1 MFDRT
6 QHKSEEEIELIRKS
20 SLLVGKTHAEVA
32 RHLREGV
39 STGSL
44 DRIAEEFIRDN
55 GAVPGFKGYNGFP
68 ATLCISVNEEV
79 VHGIPGKRVIR
90 DGDVVS
96 IDCGVI
102 MNGYY
107 GDSAYTYGIGNLHPR
122 VKELLKVTKE
132 SLDLGIAA
140 AVAGNRL
147 GDIGHAIQS
156 HVESHGFSV
165 VRELVGHGI
174 GSKLHEK
181 PEVMNYGRRGT
192 GARLKEGLV
201 ICIEPMVNLGGRT
214 IVQENDGWTIRT
226 LDRLPAAHFEHAVAV
241 TKNEAVVLSTF
252 EYIEEV
258 LGIRTDIV

>member
-6 QHKSEEEIELIRKS
+6 IHKSEEEIELIRKS

-32 RHLREGV
+32 RHLKEGV
-39 STGSL
+39 TTGAL
-44 DRIAEEFIRDN
+44 DRIAEEFIRDH
-55 GAVPGFKGYNGFP
+55 GAMPGFKGYNGFP

-107 GDSAYTYGIGNLHPR
+107 GDSAYTFGIGTLHPR
-122 VKELLKVTKE
+122 VSELLKVTRQ

-156 HVESHGFSV
+156 HVEMHDFSV

-241 TKNEAVVLSTF
+241 MKTEALVLSTF

-258 LGIRTDIV
+258 IGMRTDIV